1 MTVTTGGLKRSW
13 VGSSTS
19 AAASSTS
26 STRAISTS
34 NPSVAATRLIRS
46 GLRFWFTVA
55 MIPIFISFLMI
66 SLGLVASFSQSSF
79 TVIVSGI
86 LTTLGG
92 GGLTGGVTSGG
103 LGGAAGGTT
112 VGFAAAGGGR
122 SATGAG
128 FGATGGFFSVIGGLF
143 SATGAGFSATGG
155 AGRGA
160 STRGRSGCTR
170 GAGGASRFGAGGG
183 GSRLGG
189 GGGGPGGCW
198 SGRGLG
204 RYYPLLL
211 GNGRRYH
218 RFLASLLLGGN
229 GFRLR
234 PHLGRGL
241 GRGGGGLRRHRGLRA
256 QLRLDN
262 LFNPLRWLGLGRHL
276 RLRHPLGPLFLG
288 GCSLGQCSPSPS
300 LVHRATGAR
309 HRESALGQAFGDLL
323 AGQAEL
329 LRQFIHPYLITHA
342 SHLPSPAWE
351 APPTAGGSPPGEKI
365 PPTGPPRL
373 SASAW
378 NAAPGPGKAS
388 RLEKTS
394 RSPPRSRV
402 SATVLTPV
410 TTLLVLRATPRI
422 RVIRWRTA

>member
-79 TVIVSGI
+79 TVIVSGV

-92 GGLTGGVTSGG
+92 GG
-103 LGGAAGGTT
+103 
-112 VGFAAAGGGR
+112 
-122 SATGAG
+122 
-128 FGATGGFFSVIGGLF
+128 
-143 SATGAGFSATGG
+143 
-155 AGRGA
+155 
-160 STRGRSGCTR
+160 
-170 GAGGASRFGAGGG
+170 
-183 GSRLGG
+183 GG
-189 GGGGPGGCW
+189 GGGVKGGARGMPPGCGRSLALRGGRRGLTPGGCW

-241 GRGGGGLRRHRGLRA
+241 GRWGGGLRRHRGLRA

-262 LFNPLRWLGLGRHL
+262 LFNPLRWLGH
-276 RLRHPLGPLFLG
+276 
-288 GCSLGQCSPSPS
+288 
-300 LVHRATGAR
+300 
-309 HRESALGQAFGDLL
+309 
-323 AGQAEL
+323 
-329 LRQFIHPYLITHA
+329 
-342 SHLPSPAWE
+342 
-351 APPTAGGSPPGEKI
+351 
-365 PPTGPPRL
+365 
-373 SASAW
+373 
-378 NAAPGPGKAS
+378 
-388 RLEKTS
+388 
-394 RSPPRSRV
+394 
-402 SATVLTPV
+402 
-410 TTLLVLRATPRI
+410 
-422 RVIRWRTA
+422 